1 MRRATKTVVCSKPAP
16 GNLAAELVAGAEVLL
31 RDVNKGLLPLE
42 GFNISATLDQKGSIA
57 VIYVEPTDDYD
68 LYS

>member
-1 MRRATKTVVCSKPAP
+1 MVDGDEPAAAVAIAAI
-16 GNLAAELVAGAEVLL
+16 LAAELVAGAEVLL

-42 GFNISATLDQKGSIA
+42 GFNISATLDRKGAFA
-57 VIYVEPTDDYD
+57 VIYVEPKDDYV

>member
-1 MRRATKTVVCSKPAP
+1 MVDGDEPAAAVAIAAV
-16 GNLAAELVAGAEVLL
+16 LAAELVAGAEVLL

-42 GFNISATLDQKGSIA
+42 GFNISATLDQKGSFA
-57 VIYVEPTDDYD
+57 VIYVEPTDDYV